1 MVNDIAELERKELK
15 ENGISYLT
23 GLGEN
28 RTNKNEII
36 RNSSMPL
43 ISGTSISSQNL
54 RKGNEI
60 KDEKEELQ

>member
-36 RNSSMPL
+36 RNSS
-43 ISGTSISSQNL
+43 N
-54 RKGNEI
+54 
-60 KDEKEELQ
+60 